1 MSGNLMFQKIEEK
14 REDSIQLARNI
25 WENPEQGYYE
35 FVASDACAELLERE
49 GFEVQR
55 DYAGLPTAIRAQYG
69 SGKPVIGLLGE
80 FDALPGLSQKDVC
93 HKEPVV
99 ENGWGHGCGHSL
111 MCSANIGALL
121 GLRDEMKAGN
131 IPGTVVFY
139 ACPAE
144 ETIGGKGAMASQG
157 AFDDLD
163 IALCWHPGKYNRSS
177 YSSLTGSNSQI
188 FKFHGISAH
197 AACDPHLGR
206 SALDAVELMDVGAN
220 YLREHVPTDVRIH
233 YCITNG
239 GSAPN
244 VVPDFA
250 SVKYTFRA
258 MSITAMMDV
267 EKRLHNIAKGAALM
281 TDTQVEV
288 ERKGGCY
295 PVINN
300 HVVADVVDAS
310 MREIEMEPWSEADIE
325 YARKLNE
332 TVPDQWA
339 ACVALSESEPDTQLH
354 VGVMPID
361 EENDYG
367 SSDIGD
373 VSHICPSCFYKG
385 ACFPIGASYHSWQVA
400 AVTGM
405 DIGFK
410 SMINGARMTAL
421 TVYKFLTEPEL
432 VAAAK
437 AEFKRSMAGKTYETM
452 LPDKVWFP
460 PRPGK
465 ETETETE
472 KP

>member
-1 MSGNLMFQKIEEK
+1 M
-14 REDSIQLARNI
+14 
-25 WENPEQGYYE
+25 
-35 FVASDACAELLERE
+35 
-49 GFEVQR
+49 
-55 DYAGLPTAIRAQYG
+55 
-69 SGKPVIGLLGE
+69 
-80 FDALPGLSQKDVC
+80 
-93 HKEPVV
+93 
-99 ENGWGHGCGHSL
+99 
-111 MCSANIGALL
+111 
-121 GLRDEMKAGN
+121 
-131 IPGTVVFY
+131 
-139 ACPAE
+139 
-144 ETIGGKGAMASQG
+144 
-157 AFDDLD
+157 
-163 IALCWHPGKYNRSS
+163 
-177 YSSLTGSNSQI
+177 
-188 FKFHGISAH
+188 
-197 AACDPHLGR
+197 
-206 SALDAVELMDVGAN
+206 
-220 YLREHVPTDVRIH
+220 RIH

-400 AVTGM
+400 VVTGM

-421 TVYKFLTEPEL
+421 TVYKFLTEAEL